1 MDIRIFRIHS
11 KLIELIWPKEITID
25 ILNEQQQVRRF
36 FEKEYAEGIREI
48 RMGFNSISLKLRI
61 EISEKDCDD
70 ILEEIKQLPKTFSIF
85 FSSKTWKIPV
95 CYCTE
100 FGKDLEKLEQ
110 IHQISIDEIIKIH
123 SETIYTLHFYGF
135 LPGFMYLG
143 GLDEKL
149 FTPRKKSPE
158 RAIPGGTVAI
168 GGKQTGI
175 YPAESPGGWHAIGQS
190 PVRLFDVSKEKP
202 VIPSVGDK
210 IKFEPIS
217 MEVFDDIQHLS
228 QRGLYSLHHD

>member
-11 KLIELIWPKEITID
+11 KLIELVWPKVISTD
-25 ILNEQQQVRRF
+25 ILREQQQVRRF
-36 FEKEYAEGIREI
+36 FEEEYADGIREI
-48 RMGFNSISLKLRI
+48 RIGFNTLSLKLRI
-61 EISEKDCDD
+61 EISENDCAD
-70 ILEEIKQLPKTFSIF
+70 ILEEINQLPSILGS
-85 FSSKTWKIPV
+85 FSSKIWKIPV
-95 CYCTE
+95 HYSHE
-100 FGKDLEKLEQ
+100 FGKDLEKLAS
-110 IHQISIDEIIKIH
+110 IHEISIEEIVKIH

-149 FTPRKKSPE
+149 YTPRKKNPE
-158 RAIPGGTVAI
+158 RSMPTGTVAI

-175 YPAESPGGWHAIGQS
+175 YPSESPGGWHAIGKC
-190 PVRLFDVSKEKP
+190 PVKLFDISKKIP

-217 MEVFDDIQHLS
+217 MDVFEDIQSLS
-228 QRGLYSLHHD
+228 NQGLYTWHHD